1 MTDFLFPP
9 VRPEIMNQTVASLS
23 VAEIERLPAIV
34 REYEAKM
41 EEWLN
46 KNQQTAED
54 KIRAVRESV
63 EKTLGFADSLWA
75 DTVWKE
81 AINNTPQIL
90 SGASNEAL
98 HILQDRYTE
107 YAKLF
112 IKAHGS
118 GRKITTN

>member
-23 VAEIERLPAIV
+23 LAQIEQLPAIV
-34 REYEAKM
+34 LEYEARM
-41 EEWLN
+41 EEWSN
-46 KNQQTAED
+46 KNQQTVED
-54 KIRAVRESV
+54 KIKAVRESV
-63 EKTLGFADSLWA
+63 ENTLGFADSLWA

-90 SGASNEAL
+90 GGASNEAL
-98 HILQDRYTE
+98 CILKNRYDE
-107 YAKLF
+107 YARLF